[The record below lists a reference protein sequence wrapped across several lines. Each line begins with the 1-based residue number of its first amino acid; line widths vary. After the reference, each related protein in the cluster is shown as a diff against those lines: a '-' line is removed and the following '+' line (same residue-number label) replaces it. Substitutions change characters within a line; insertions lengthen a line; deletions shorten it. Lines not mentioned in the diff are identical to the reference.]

1 MSDSD
6 ERTANIVE
14 LIKQTARQRF
24 DCLVDSGA
32 KLAEIKT
39 VTHLFHEAVERAY
52 DDAILDLIKQLEGG
66 EDDDS

>member
-6 ERTANIVE
+6 ERTAHIVE
-14 LIKQTARQRF
+14 LIKQTAKQRF

-32 KLAEIKT
+32 KLAEIKAAAQ
-39 VTHLFHEAVERAY
+39 LFSEAIARAY
-52 DDAILDLIKQLEGG
+52 DDAILDLISQLEGG